1 VVVCWIGPAERASE
15 VVRPFKEFGPPA
27 LDFLTQM
34 PKVKRKHDPTNLF
47 HLNQH
52 VRAAA
57 QAVAADACGS
67 GPERA

>member
-1 VVVCWIGPAERASE
+1 
-15 VVRPFKEFGPPA
+15 
-27 LDFLTQM
+27 M